1 MAGPRP
7 QLASSSRG
15 SSASACHPWG
25 YDDIDIGFNEQE
37 GLRDSGE
44 LEELDSVALD
54 NIGNELARAGDVV
67 AVSSED
73 EEEEEGEVE
82 ALCLDYAYRHEAD
95 GVTYRT
101 LVLGGRAISAE
112 EKNVGVLAPDQVGDS
127 YRAVFADGTEY
138 ELPGMLCGPGPPK
151 APSLTPPPLGPLPVP
166 SHPPP
171 QPLQDAAAAT
181 AGTDAVKDIMGTL
194 SQVSKICGAAQR
206 LHPPP
211 GCAPSACKSATP
223 VMFCAKACVP

>member
-1 MAGPRP
+1 V
-7 QLASSSRG
+7 
-15 SSASACHPWG
+15 
-25 YDDIDIGFNEQE
+25 
-37 GLRDSGE
+37 RDSGE
-44 LEELDSVALD
+44 LEELDIVALD
-54 NIGNELARAGDVV
+54 NKGNEPARAGDVV
-67 AVSSED
+67 AVSSDDEED
-73 EEEEEGEVE
+73 EEGEEE

-95 GVTYRT
+95 GVTYRI
-101 LVLGGRAISAE
+101 LVLEGRAISAE

-181 AGTDAVKDIMGTL
+181 AGKAAVKDLLGTL
-194 SQVSKICGAAQR
+194 SQVSKSCGAAQR
-206 LHPPP
+206 MLSPPE
-211 GCAPSACKSATP
+211 GAPSACKSATP
-223 VMFCAKACVP
+223 VMFLAKACVP

>member
-25 YDDIDIGFNEQE
+25 YDDMDLGFNELDS
-37 GLRDSGE
+37 LRDSAD
-44 LEELDSVALD
+44 LDSLRDSAD
-54 NIGNELARAGDVV
+54 RDVV
-67 AVSSED
+67 ADDVVVLSSED
-73 EEEEEGEVE
+73 EEEEEEVE
-82 ALCLDYAYRHEAD
+82 ELGLDYTYRHEAN
-95 GVTYRT
+95 GVTYRA
-101 LVLGGRAISAE
+101 LVLEGQVISAE
-112 EKNVGVLAPDQVGDS
+112 EKNVGLLAPDQVGDA

-181 AGTDAVKDIMGTL
+181 AGKAAVKDLVGTL
-194 SQVSKICGAAQR
+194 SQVSKSCGAVQR
-206 LHPPP
+206 MLSPPE
-211 GCAPSACKSATP
+211 GAPSACKSATP
-223 VMFCAKACVP
+223 VMFLAKACVP